1 MIEATEAPDH
11 AAERAKLRRADVA
24 DRGKCRSAITENVGV
39 PVAWDGFWVMV
50 VQGLAIT
57 S

>member
-1 MIEATEAPDH
+1 VGCSGSPVDYGGCVS
-11 AAERAKLRRADVA
+11 VA